1 MCGAVQSELDD
12 AKTYVWDV
20 GAELSDLMFLKKRK
34 QSTDPQLRSL
44 VQKAVRRGFS
54 SVAKDALLCL
64 EALGDRSWIR
74 SRSAVIAA
82 EECWP
87 LLSELEPKSTIAAR
101 ISWLARIAETE
112 KHKDAAGLG
121 TLAYNVSE
129 DDLSVYDGTEDDRT
143 IKIVA
148 AGIKRPDDYWN
159 WLVEEGR
166 NKGVAWNV
174 QKIRSFVPWATWPWD
189 KAFIFASAY
198 LVVERVGS
206 TCAHIGCTNGEFPYW
221 VAIDKHTDEGKIA
234 LRAVAKRLGY
244 SYRQLNWVSYYCESA
259 RVEGLHESPWWEK
272 EKRWRLGR
280 VGLTSIEAEDIWQS
294 ARTLISEAV
303 HDDAEALRSRIDCG
317 AGSQLNL

>member
-1 MCGAVQSELDD
+1 MFGIVQIELGD
-12 AKTYVWDV
+12 AKSDV
-20 GAELSDLMFLKKRK
+20 LGVDAELSDLMFLKKRK
-34 QSTDPQLRSL
+34 QTTDPALRSL

-54 SVAKDALLCL
+54 NVAKNALVCL
-64 EALGDRSWIR
+64 EAVGDRSWIR

-87 LLSELEPKSTIAAR
+87 LLSELESKSTITAR
-101 ISWLARIAETE
+101 IPWLARIAETE

-121 TLAYNVSE
+121 TLAYIVSE
-129 DDLSVYDGTEDDRT
+129 DDLSAYDGTEDDRT

-148 AGIKRPDDYWN
+148 EGIKRPDDYWN
-159 WLVEEGR
+159 WLVEKGR
-166 NKGVAWNV
+166 KNGVAWNV

-189 KAFIFASAY
+189 KAFIFASAF

-206 TCAHIGCTNGEFPYW
+206 ICTHIGCTNGEFPYW

-259 RVEGLHESPWWEK
+259 RVNGLHESPWWEK
-272 EKRWRLGR
+272 EKRWRLER
-280 VGLTSIEAEDIWQS
+280 VGLTTIEAEDLWHS

-303 HDDAEALRSRIDCG
+303 HDDAEALRSRIGRG
-317 AGSQLNL
+317 AASQLNL